1 MSMDEKSDSIK
12 ETKKDHCKKIW
23 KLQNFEHVPNQ
34 EPNDENEEK
43 SYVD

>member
-1 MSMDEKSDSIK
+1 MDEENDSIK

-23 KLQNFEHVPNQ
+23 KLENFEHVPDQ
-34 EPNDENEEK
+34 EPNDENEDK

>member
-1 MSMDEKSDSIK
+1 MDEEYDSIK

-23 KLQNFEHVPNQ
+23 KLQNFEHVLNQ
-34 EPNDENEEK
+34 EPNDENEDK